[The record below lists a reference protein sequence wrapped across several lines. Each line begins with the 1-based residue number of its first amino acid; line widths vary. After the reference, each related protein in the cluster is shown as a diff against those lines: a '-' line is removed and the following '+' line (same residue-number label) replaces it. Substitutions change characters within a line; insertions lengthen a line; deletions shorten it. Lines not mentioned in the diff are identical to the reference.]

1 MDSLGDIVA
10 VTDSTLDGVDNV
22 DTRFNGIH
30 DTAEIDADSQRLDT
44 PRSDDLI
51 KNIPL

>member
-10 VTDSTLDGVDNV
+10 VIDSTLDGVDNV

-30 DTAEIDADSQRLDT
+30 DTVEIDADSQRLDT